1 MWCLETIK
9 QINAKHAEMGRD
21 KGKPV
26 DAKQVYVACGISVLG
41 SATKPAPKEDEQE
54 NKK

>member
-1 MWCLETIK
+1 MWSLETIK

-21 KGKPV
+21 GKPV

-41 SATKPAPKEDEQE
+41 SATKPAPKENEKND
-54 NKK
+54 K